1 VTLFLSFL
9 FGWCSNMQQQF
20 MNWCN
25 NILFKALWRFSKEI
39 FTKFGVEKQNCSH
52 FLDLNI
58 LKKNP

>member
-1 VTLFLSFL
+1 
-9 FGWCSNMQQQF
+9 MQQQF